1 MTRPLSNI
9 NLALNRGDGV
19 FGEAFSPSD
28 IANLTAWWDPDD
40 GDTVTLSGAN
50 ITALTDK
57 AGPTAGLTLVQRGAV
72 AQLEAATEVGRTWM
86 SAQTTDQMLQTTTAN
101 TAEVLPG
108 TGEFSIYIVIKP
120 NFVGSGTSY
129 ALFQKGFTGWYG
141 LRSNSATSSNV
152 VGYVDDVGG
161 AGFRTAQSGA
171 NEITRGGRHIIRLV
185 RDNTSNLLRV
195 YVDGTQV
202 SSADITGMGTADDA
216 AEQFTLGARASGA
229 SQTDFFDGMIGEVLF
244 YKDVLSAGDN
254 TNLES
259 YLATKWS
266 TVGATTFTPSDIE
279 TLTFHLDPSLETDD
293 DGTDVNITDLEG
305 GVVMSSNQST
315 NAGLPTLTTIGSQ
328 KWMEFLGAEMLQNT
342 SAVAAGINFGNA
354 PFAIAVVVRPHDI
367 TVGRERL
374 LNKGVG
380 TTGRYAMDYN
390 EAIAGDVRGILQ
402 DGTNTDTLLDTTGG
416 RFAANEKIVFW
427 LVRHDQDGN
436 VYLYVN
442 NTLVETDA
450 LSVGD
455 IDESST
461 NPNSHYLSI
470 GAGPATIT
478 TATSFLDADVGEV
491 LFFKNT
497 ELSDNVRGLVDTYLA
512 TKWGV

>member
-1 MTRPLSNI
+1 MVRPLSNI
-9 NLALNRGDGV
+9 NLALNRGVSVSGA
-19 FGEAFSPSD
+19 AFSPSD

-72 AQLEAATEVGRTWM
+72 AQLTAGTEKGRTWM
-86 SAQTTDQMLQTTTAN
+86 VGAGAEMLQTTTAN

-120 NFVGSGTSY
+120 SFVGTGTSR

-141 LRSNSATSSNV
+141 MRSNTATSSNV
-152 VGYVDDVGG
+152 VAYMDENGG
-161 AGFRTAQSGA
+161 AAFRTAQSGA
-171 NEITRGGRHIIRLV
+171 NEITNGGRHILRLV
-185 RDNTSNLLRV
+185 RDNGSNLMRV

-202 SSADITGMGTADDA
+202 ASADITGMGSCDDIT
-216 AEQFTLGARASGA
+216 EQLTFGARASGA
-229 SQTDFFDGMIGEVLF
+229 GQTDFWDGLIGEILF
-244 YKDVLSAGDN
+244 FKDVLSAGDN
-254 TNLES
+254 DNLES
-259 YLATKWS
+259 YLAEKWS
-266 TVGATTFTPSDIE
+266 TVGATTFEPDFIS
-279 TLTFHLDPSLETDD
+279 TLTFQLDPSLETADD
-293 DGTDVNITDLEG
+293 DTDVDITDLIG
-305 GVVMSSNQST
+305 GVVMNSNQSS
-315 NAGLPTLTTIGSQ
+315 NAGLPVLRTVDGL
-328 KWMEFLGAEMLQNT
+328 KMMEFLGAEMLQNT

-367 TVGRERL
+367 TVTRERV

-416 RFAANEKIVFW
+416 RFAANEKITFW

-455 IDESST
+455 IDETAT

-470 GAGPATIT
+470 GAGPATST
-478 TATSFLDADVGEV
+478 TAASFLDADVGEV

-497 ELSDNVRGLVDTYLA
+497 ELSDHTRAAVDSYLA
-512 TKWGV
+512 TKWGI